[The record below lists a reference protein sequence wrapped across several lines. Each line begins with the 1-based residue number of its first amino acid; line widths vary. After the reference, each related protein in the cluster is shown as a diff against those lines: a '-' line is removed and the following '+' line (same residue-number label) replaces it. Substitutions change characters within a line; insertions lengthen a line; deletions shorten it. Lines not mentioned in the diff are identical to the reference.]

1 MPQCNTLRKWRSQA
15 IWKASLEPVYNI
27 LIVLV
32 CRLHQGIYWNNVLFC
47 RMKRRNLVM
56 LVSSL
61 MSSLIVHYLR
71 YAYFSSNYFNE
82 VIWKFIHWNQLDFC
96 PLPPP
101 LRNWHLC
108 YLLLANNIKVSVP
121 IIKRT
126 VIFCVD
132 LLWQGFRDTK
142 DILMVHK
149 IVSEMKTYI
158 GFSIDR
164 TAYTAAIDAFL
175 NCDAIK
181 GMPYTKRFKLP
192 IYSYAFWVWN
202 DTHHCTLHQL
212 FCSVA
217 GLVLCFCL

>member
-32 CRLHQGIYWNNVLFC
+32 CRLYQGIYWNNVLFC

-108 YLLLANNIKVSVP
+108 HLLLANNKFLLSSELWYFVLIFFGRVLGTPKISLWFIRLFQKWKHILVSQL
-121 IIKRT
+121 IEQHIRR
-126 VIFCVD
+126 
-132 LLWQGFRDTK
+132 Q
-142 DILMVHK
+142 LM
-149 IVSEMKTYI
+149 
-158 GFSIDR
+158 
-164 TAYTAAIDAFL
+164 
-175 NCDAIK
+175 
-181 GMPYTKRFKLP
+181 
-192 IYSYAFWVWN
+192 
-202 DTHHCTLHQL
+202 L
-212 FCSVA
+212 F
-217 GLVLCFCL
+217 